1 MTTVLS
7 AEPGEEIRDVVQ
19 GVVEDVPAVRQ
30 ALLRAARRGNTP
42 PDGTSLTTIAQLLD
56 AGARL
61 SRWAFNSDTGLR
73 STIMAAHSRRRLTF
87 WPYLQNSSGTYAR
100 ATARGRS
107 TPQEGRWWASISGVG
122 PYEVTAE
129 LGYADF
135 TLPRPPG
142 GIVIEDLQV
151 TSLTPGVS
159 ATLLPSPSNFIRFSV
174 PNQACRSILLRITG
188 TETRNYINE
197 RGVDTLLPGSPARLN
212 LIVEL
217 LLPTTA

>member
-107 TPQEGRWWASISGVG
+107 TPKKAAGGR
-122 PYEVTAE
+122 
-129 LGYADF
+129 
-135 TLPRPPG
+135 
-142 GIVIEDLQV
+142 
-151 TSLTPGVS
+151 
-159 ATLLPSPSNFIRFSV
+159 LLAV
-174 PNQACRSILLRITG
+174 
-188 TETRNYINE
+188 
-197 RGVDTLLPGSPARLN
+197 
-212 LIVEL
+212 
-217 LLPTTA
+217 